1 MILSIDE
8 VYQILFILIIWYELN
23 GPALD
28 IEGLKKA
35 QRDMIYIE
43 NLLQI
48 LSLLFKWEH
57 YLPEWNCVNFLLKCN
72 QLLQI

>member
-8 VYQILFILIIWYELN
+8 VYQIVFILIIWYELN

-28 IEGLKKA
+28 IEGLKRA

-48 LSLLFKWEH
+48 LSLLYKWEH
-57 YLPEWNCVNFLLKCN
+57 YFTGMELCQFFVEM
-72 QLLQI
+72 